1 MKTGRSVVQAKVPSV
16 GLFCVSFD
24 SVASAV
30 CDVCQK
36 EGRETTSTQSDV
48 TRLQIVRLDLAFVRF
63 LLLVVLEHFLQR
75 WRLGLVCSRQQA
87 CKTTSFSLS
96 LPRKDSITVGQLAGF
111 QMPSSR
117 RSQARWRTIAMM
129 RFAYTRHVFALGRR
143 DADSSTTNNTWSKPI
158 SHEYCCLAI

>member
-63 LLLVVLEHFLQR
+63 LLLVVL
-75 WRLGLVCSRQQA
+75 
-87 CKTTSFSLS
+87 
-96 LPRKDSITVGQLAGF
+96 
-111 QMPSSR
+111 SSR
-117 RSQARWRTIAMM
+117 TTHNGNKRLPVVSRFLFYVVIVNGRSQLVPSRLPSYI
-129 RFAYTRHVFALGRR
+129 
-143 DADSSTTNNTWSKPI
+143 
-158 SHEYCCLAI
+158 